1 MGEYKRMKKIK
12 QIEKE
17 QVIQLLGNGE
27 TVYRF
32 FPGDVEIIDLE
43 CVSIAFIR
51 KGLSDKRCLHFT
63 IEEVNDE
70 KGE

>member
-1 MGEYKRMKKIK
+1 MKKIK
-12 QIEKE
+12 QIKKE
-17 QVIQLLGNGE
+17 QVLPLLSNGK

-32 FPGDVEIIDLE
+32 FPGDAEIIDLE

-63 IEEVNDE
+63 VEEVQR
-70 KGE
+70 